1 MSNKT
6 NTFDLIQEIQKNREL
21 YSPFGEKPQGLQ
33 RSEIIERVKGFL
45 IEQEKLR
52 NSIAFGEGV
61 AVGNTGKNIAQF
73 DPIESYKKN
82 PSAIDNIMMLVN
94 YDMDNREEELIVEA
108 ENFKGSY
115 NTLLFG
121 IAIKVAH
128 DQNLSPTLKE
138 FLFDHLISP
147 PDDQKKS
154 LGRPKKTTLDEEF
167 RYHAIEFARLHGL
180 KATRNDESTSFSA
193 CDAVSDAATAL
204 SQSRVP
210 GFNQGF
216 GFEVLK
222 KIWAKHSK

>member
-1 MSNKT
+1 
-6 NTFDLIQEIQKNREL
+6 
-21 YSPFGEKPQGLQ
+21 
-33 RSEIIERVKGFL
+33 
-45 IEQEKLR
+45 
-52 NSIAFGEGV
+52 
-61 AVGNTGKNIAQF
+61 
-73 DPIESYKKN
+73 
-82 PSAIDNIMMLVN
+82 MLVN
-94 YDMDNREEELIVEA
+94 YDMYNREEELIVEA

-128 DQNLSPTLKE
+128 DENLSPTLKG

-147 PDDQKKS
+147 PDDKKKNS
-154 LGRPKKTTLDEEF
+154 GRPKKTSLDEEF
-167 RYHAIEFARLHGL
+167 CYHAIEFARLHGL

-193 CDAVSDAATAL
+193 CDAVSEAATLL

-222 KIWAKHSK
+222 KTWAKHSK

>member
-1 MSNKT
+1 MSNET
-6 NTFDLIQEIQKNREL
+6 NASDLIQEIQKNREL
-21 YSPFGEKPQGLQ
+21 YSPFGKKPQGLQ

-52 NSIAFGEGV
+52 DSFAFGEGV

-108 ENFKGSY
+108 KNFKGSY

-128 DQNLSPTLKE
+128 DQNLSTTLKE

-147 PDDQKKS
+147 PDDQKKN
-154 LGRPKKTTLDEEF
+154 LGRPKKTILDDEF
-167 RYHAIEFARLHGL
+167 CFHAIEFARLHGL

-193 CDAVSDAATAL
+193 CDAVSEAATLL

>member
-1 MSNKT
+1 MSNET
-6 NTFDLIQEIQKNREL
+6 NTSDLIQEIQKNREL
-21 YSPFGEKPQGLQ
+21 YSHFGEKPQGLKH
-33 RSEIIERVKGFL
+33 SEIIERVKGFL

-52 NSIAFGEGV
+52 DSFAFGEGV

-94 YDMDNREEELIVEA
+94 HDMDYREEELIVEA
-108 ENFKGSY
+108 KNFKGSY

-128 DQNLSPTLKE
+128 DQNLSPTLKG

-147 PDDQKKS
+147 PDDKKKKS
-154 LGRPKKTTLDEEF
+154 GRPKKTTLDEEF
-167 RYHAIEFARLHGL
+167 CFHAIEFARLHGL
-180 KATRNDESTSFSA
+180 KVTRNDESTSFSA
-193 CDAVSDAATAL
+193 CDAVSEAATAL

>member
-1 MSNKT
+1 MSNET
-6 NTFDLIQEIQKNREL
+6 NASDLIQKMQKTREL
-21 YSPFGEKPQGLQ
+21 YSLLGEKSQGLKH
-33 RSEIIERVKGFL
+33 SEIIERVKDFL

-52 NSIAFGEGV
+52 DSFAFGEGV
-61 AVGNTGKNIAQF
+61 DVSNMGKNVAQF

-82 PSAIDNIMMLVN
+82 PSAIDNTIILVN
-94 YDMDNREEELIVEA
+94 DDMDNREEELINEA

-121 IAIKVAH
+121 IAIKLAH
-128 DQNLSPTLKE
+128 DQKLSDTLKE
-138 FLFDHLISP
+138 FLVNHLISP

-154 LGRPKKTTLDEEF
+154 SGRPKKTTLDEEF

-193 CDAVSDAATAL
+193 CDAVSEAATAL

>member
-1 MSNKT
+1 MSNET
-6 NTFDLIQEIQKNREL
+6 NTSDLIQEIQKNREL

-82 PSAIDNIMMLVN
+82 PSTIDNIIVLVN
-94 YDMDNREEELIVEA
+94 HDMDNREEELIVEA

-128 DQNLSPTLKE
+128 DENLSPTLKG

-147 PDDQKKS
+147 PDGQKKKS
-154 LGRPKKTTLDEEF
+154 GRPKKTTLDEEF
-167 RYHAIEFARLHGL
+167 CFHAIEFARLHGL
-180 KATRNDESTSFSA
+180 KVTRNDESTSFSA
-193 CDAVSDAATAL
+193 CDAVSEAATLL

>member
-1 MSNKT
+1 MSNET
-6 NTFDLIQEIQKNREL
+6 NASDLIQKMQKTREL
-21 YSPFGEKPQGLQ
+21 YSLLGEKSQGLKH
-33 RSEIIERVKGFL
+33 SEIIERVKGFL

-82 PSAIDNIMMLVN
+82 PSAIDNIIVLVN
-94 YDMDNREEELIVEA
+94 HDMDNREEELIFEA
-108 ENFKGSY
+108 KNFIGSY

-121 IAIKVAH
+121 IAIKLAH
-128 DQNLSPTLKE
+128 DQKLSDTLKE
-138 FLFDHLISP
+138 FLVNHLISP

-154 LGRPKKTTLDEEF
+154 SGRPKKTTLDEEF

-193 CDAVSDAATAL
+193 CDAVSEAATAL

>member
-1 MSNKT
+1 MSNET
-6 NTFDLIQEIQKNREL
+6 NASDLIQKIQKNKEL
-21 YSPFGEKPQGLQ
+21 YSILGEKPQGLKH
-33 RSEIIERVKGFL
+33 SEIIKRVKGFL
-45 IEQEKLR
+45 IKQEKLR
-52 NSIAFGEGV
+52 DSFAFGEGLDV
-61 AVGNTGKNIAQF
+61 SNMGKNVAQF

-94 YDMDNREEELIVEA
+94 HDMDYREEELINEA
-108 ENFKGSY
+108 ENFKASY

-121 IAIKVAH
+121 IAIKLAN
-128 DQNLSPTLKE
+128 DQKLSDTLKE
-138 FLFDHLISP
+138 FLVNQLISP

-154 LGRPKKTTLDEEF
+154 SGRPKKTTLDEEF

>member
-1 MSNKT
+1 MSNET
-6 NTFDLIQEIQKNREL
+6 NASDLIQEIQKNREL
-21 YSPFGEKPQGLQ
+21 YSSFGEKPQGLKH
-33 RSEIIERVKGFL
+33 SEIIERVKGFL

-128 DQNLSPTLKE
+128 DENLSPTLKG

-147 PDDQKKS
+147 PDGQKKS
-154 LGRPKKTTLDEEF
+154 SGRPKKTILDDEF
-167 RYHAIEFARLHGL
+167 CFHAIEFARLHGL

-193 CDAVSDAATAL
+193 CDAVSEAATLL

>member
-1 MSNKT
+1 MSNET
-6 NTFDLIQEIQKNREL
+6 NTSDLIQEIQKNREF
-21 YSPFGEKPQGLQ
+21 YSLFGQKPQGLKQ
-33 RSEIIERVKGFL
+33 SEIIERVKGFL

-52 NSIAFGEGV
+52 DSFAFGEGV

-128 DQNLSPTLKE
+128 DENLSPTLKG

-147 PDDQKKS
+147 PDDKKKNS
-154 LGRPKKTTLDEEF
+154 GRPKKTSLDEEF
-167 RYHAIEFARLHGL
+167 CYHAIEFARLHGL

-193 CDAVSDAATAL
+193 CDAVSEAATAL

-210 GFNQGF
+210 GFNEGF

-222 KIWAKHSK
+222 KTWAKHSK

>member
-1 MSNKT
+1 MSNET
-6 NTFDLIQEIQKNREL
+6 NTSDLIQEIQKNREL
-21 YSPFGEKPQGLQ
+21 YSHFGEKPQGLKH
-33 RSEIIERVKGFL
+33 SEIIERVKGFL
-45 IEQEKLR
+45 IEQEKLHD
-52 NSIAFGEGV
+52 SFAFGEGV

-128 DQNLSPTLKE
+128 DENLSPTLKG

-147 PDDQKKS
+147 PDDKKKNS
-154 LGRPKKTTLDEEF
+154 GRPKKTSLDEEF
-167 RYHAIEFARLHGL
+167 CYHAIEFARLHGL

-193 CDAVSDAATAL
+193 CDAVSEAATAL

>member
-1 MSNKT
+1 MSNET
-6 NTFDLIQEIQKNREL
+6 NTSDLIQEIQQNREL
-21 YSPFGEKPQGLQ
+21 YSSFGEKPQGLQ

-52 NSIAFGEGV
+52 DSFAFGEGV
-61 AVGNTGKNIAQF
+61 AVGNMGKNIAQF
-73 DPIESYKKN
+73 DPIEFYKKN
-82 PSAIDNIMMLVN
+82 PSAIDNILMLVN

-128 DQNLSPTLKE
+128 DENLSPTLKG

-147 PDDQKKS
+147 PDDKKKNS
-154 LGRPKKTTLDEEF
+154 GRPKKTSLDEEF
-167 RYHAIEFARLHGL
+167 CYHAIEFARLHGL

-193 CDAVSDAATAL
+193 CDAVSEAATAL

>member
-1 MSNKT
+1 MSNET
-6 NTFDLIQEIQKNREL
+6 NTSDLIQEIQKNREF
-21 YSPFGEKPQGLQ
+21 YSLFGQKPQGLKQ
-33 RSEIIERVKGFL
+33 SEIIERVKGFL

-52 NSIAFGEGV
+52 DSFAFGEGV

-128 DQNLSPTLKE
+128 DENLSPTLKG

-147 PDDQKKS
+147 PDDKKKNS
-154 LGRPKKTTLDEEF
+154 GRPKKTSLDEEF
-167 RYHAIEFARLHGL
+167 CYHAIEFARLHGL

-193 CDAVSDAATAL
+193 CDAVSEAATAL

-210 GFNQGF
+210 GFNEGF
-216 GFEVLK
+216 GFEVL
-222 KIWAKHSK
+222 

>member
-1 MSNKT
+1 MSNET
-6 NTFDLIQEIQKNREL
+6 NTSDLIQEIQKNREL
-21 YSPFGEKPQGLQ
+21 YASFGEKPQGLKH
-33 RSEIIERVKGFL
+33 SEIIERVKVFL
-45 IEQEKLR
+45 IEQEKLHD
-52 NSIAFGEGV
+52 SFAFGEGV
-61 AVGNTGKNIAQF
+61 AVGNMGKNIAQF

-82 PSAIDNIMMLVN
+82 PSAIDNIMVLVN
-94 YDMDNREEELIVEA
+94 HDMDNREEELIVEA
-108 ENFKGSY
+108 KNFKGSY

-128 DQNLSPTLKE
+128 DENLSPTLKG

-147 PDDQKKS
+147 PDDKKKKS
-154 LGRPKKTTLDEEF
+154 GRPKKTTLDEEF
-167 RYHAIEFARLHGL
+167 CFHAIEFARLHGL
-180 KATRNDESTSFSA
+180 KVTRNDESTSFSA
-193 CDAVSDAATAL
+193 CDAVSEAATLL

>member
-1 MSNKT
+1 MAK
-6 NTFDLIQEIQKNREL
+6 
-21 YSPFGEKPQGLQ
+21 KPQGLQ

-128 DQNLSPTLKE
+128 DENLSPTLKG

-147 PDDQKKS
+147 PDDKKKKS
-154 LGRPKKTTLDEEF
+154 GRPKKTTLDEEF
-167 RYHAIEFARLHGL
+167 CFHAIEFARLHGL
-180 KATRNDESTSFSA
+180 KVTRNDESTSFSA
-193 CDAVSDAATAL
+193 CDAVSEAATLL

>member
-1 MSNKT
+1 MSNET
-6 NTFDLIQEIQKNREL
+6 NASDLIQKMQKTREL
-21 YSPFGEKPQGLQ
+21 YSLLGEKSQGLKH
-33 RSEIIERVKGFL
+33 SEIIERVKGFL

-52 NSIAFGEGV
+52 DSFAFGEGV
-61 AVGNTGKNIAQF
+61 DVSNMGKNVAQF

-82 PSAIDNIMMLVN
+82 PSAINNTIMLVN
-94 YDMDNREEELIVEA
+94 DDMDNREEELINEA

-128 DQNLSPTLKE
+128 DENLSPTLKG

-147 PDDQKKS
+147 PDDQKKN
-154 LGRPKKTTLDEEF
+154 LGRPKKTILDDEF

-193 CDAVSDAATAL
+193 CDAVSEAATAL